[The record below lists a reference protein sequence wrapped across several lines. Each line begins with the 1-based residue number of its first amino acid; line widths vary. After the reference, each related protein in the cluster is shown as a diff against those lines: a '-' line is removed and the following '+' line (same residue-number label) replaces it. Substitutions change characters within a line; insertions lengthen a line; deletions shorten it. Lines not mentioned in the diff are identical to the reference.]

1 MEPVDVCGGFWRY
14 QNIIQ
19 ITHRALLG
27 QNAVVRRSW
36 NLALMCVELVLILI
50 VAWVLIRWMGTL
62 LDLLQ
67 KVVLLLTHHDLPSF
81 FLALFQLI
89 L

>member
-1 MEPVDVCGGFWRY
+1 
-14 QNIIQ
+14 
-19 ITHRALLG
+19 
-27 QNAVVRRSW
+27 
-36 NLALMCVELVLILI
+36 
-50 VAWVLIRWMGTL
+50 MGTL